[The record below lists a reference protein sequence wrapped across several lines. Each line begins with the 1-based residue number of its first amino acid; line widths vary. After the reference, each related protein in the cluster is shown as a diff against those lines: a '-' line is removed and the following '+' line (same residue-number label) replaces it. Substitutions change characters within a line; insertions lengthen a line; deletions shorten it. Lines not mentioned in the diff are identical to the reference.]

1 MTTEP
6 LDLRTQ
12 KIGAARLSIV
22 SNSLLTLLKLTV
34 GVVSGSVSILSEA
47 IHSAS
52 DLVASWIAFFS
63 VRVSDRPADRDHPYG
78 HGKIESLS
86 SLAEALL
93 IFAAAGYIIV
103 ESVEKWI
110 ARAQPEKLNLGM
122 AVMGLSV
129 VVNVLVARFL
139 FRVARRTESLAL
151 EADAEHLRTDVYTS
165 LGVLAGLALTW
176 ATDWHFIDP
185 LVAIAVALL
194 ILHTAW
200 QLTRRSLEPLMDA
213 HLPQEEVAS
222 IRRIL
227 DSEPEVLGYHKLRT
241 RKSGSHRHI
250 DAHILLDDDLTLLEA
265 HDLTERIEDRIR
277 ASIPN
282 VEIMLHTEPYRA
294 EQRHQHEHH
303 GGPPPQERNP

>member
-1 MTTEP
+1 MATEP
-6 LDLRTQ
+6 LNLRSE
-12 KIGAARLSIV
+12 KISAARLSII
-22 SNSLLTLLKLTV
+22 SNTFLTLLKLIV
-34 GVVSGSVSILSEA
+34 GLLSGSVSIISEA
-47 IHSAS
+47 VHSAS
-52 DLVASWIAFFS
+52 DLIASWIAFFS

-78 HGKIESLS
+78 HGKVESLS

-93 IFAAAGYIIV
+93 IFAAAGYIIY
-103 ESVEKWI
+103 ESIEKWI
-110 ARAQPEKLNLGM
+110 ARAQPQKLDLGM
-122 AVMGLSV
+122 AVMSLSV
-129 VVNVLVARFL
+129 VVNVLVARYL
-139 FRVARRTESLAL
+139 FRVAHRTESLAL

-176 ATDWHFIDP
+176 RTGWHFIDP

-200 QLTRRSLEPLMDA
+200 QLTLRSIEPLMDA

-222 IRRIL
+222 IRQIL
-227 DSEPEVLGYHKLRT
+227 ESEPEVLGYHKLRT

-265 HDLTERIEDRIR
+265 HELTEKIEDRIR
-277 ASIPN
+277 DAIPN

-294 EQRHQHEHH
+294 EQRHQHEQH
-303 GGPPPQERNP
+303 GGPPPKEKNP